1 MYLYVPHDCLIAVLG
16 DVGREIEERGARL
29 MEAFRAGDRAG
40 LRRHL
45 VVPEVRLGSWRMVKF
60 CTEAFAS
67 GSPEAAD
74 VVQVFLADTWSTW
87 DSGWRRVLSLRV
99 ADQSGDLDFVRRSPL
114 GRGLRRFAWRT
125 PAAGTGAVL
134 KRLQQR
140 SQASLFWRSPRVEAS
155 TQTEPEPGPEWWAPV
170 GRMCILL

>member
-45 VVPEVRLGSWRMVKF
+45 VVPEVRLGSCRMVKF
-60 CTEAFAS
+60 CCTEAFS
-67 GSPEAAD
+67 SAAD

-99 ADQSGDLDFVRRSPL
+99 ADQSGDLDIVRRAPL
-114 GRGLRRFAWRT
+114 GRGLRRFAWRA
-125 PAAGTGAVL
+125 PASGTGAVL

-140 SQASLFWRSPRVEAS
+140 SQARWFWRPPRVEAS
-155 TQTEPEPGPEWWAPV
+155 TQTEPEPEPEWWAPV
-170 GRMCILL
+170 RRMCILL